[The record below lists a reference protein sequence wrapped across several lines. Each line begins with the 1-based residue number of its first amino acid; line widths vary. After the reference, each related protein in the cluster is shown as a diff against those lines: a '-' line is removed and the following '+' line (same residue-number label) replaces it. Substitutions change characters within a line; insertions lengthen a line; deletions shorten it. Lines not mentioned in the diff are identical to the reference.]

1 MWSYPYVFKTKAACA
16 ALIGLILAGCAREG
30 EITSTGIITTYTA
43 CPAVAIAAPTGDVT
57 LFDPPQSRDANAI
70 DVVATMTNVR
80 STCNETGEY
89 IVTNASFDVQARR
102 RDRGPARDVVVPY
115 YASVVQAGQNVVSK
129 SVGNILLRF
138 AEGQDRASASGTAVS
153 QVLRAAATLP
163 EDIRRQ
169 ITRERRPGDP
179 DAAVDPMADPAVRAA
194 VLRASFEVLLGFQ
207 LTEEQLRYNAT
218 R

>member
-1 MWSYPYVFKTKAACA
+1 MFKPIAAAA
-16 ALIGLILAGCAREG
+16 ALSALALAGCSREG
-30 EITSTGIITTYTA
+30 EITSTGIVTTYSA
-43 CPAVAIAAPTGDVT
+43 CPPVAIVAPTGDVT
-57 LFDPPQSRDANAI
+57 LFDPPQSRDASAI

-80 STCNETGEY
+80 GTCSEAGEF
-89 IVTNASFDVQARR
+89 IVTNASFDVHARR

-115 YASVVQAGQNVVSK
+115 YASVVQGGQNVVTK
-129 SVGNILLRF
+129 SITNLVLRF
-138 AEGQDRASASGTAVS
+138 ADGQDRTTASGTATS
-153 QVLRAAATLP
+153 QVLRSAATLP

-169 ITRERRPGDP
+169 VTRERRPGDA

-194 VLRASFEVLLGFQ
+194 VQRASFELLLGFN